1 MARVAALLGSGKQLQ
16 TASMEVGGMVLGGG
30 EEKCVGTW
38 RFWAW
43 EYREREIQG
52 GSFKGN
58 FGNPKSAAGAAD
70 I

>member
-1 MARVAALLGSGKQLQ
+1 
-16 TASMEVGGMVLGGG
+16 MVLGGG
-30 EEKCVGTW
+30 EEKGVGTW

-43 EYREREIQG
+43 EYREREIQE

-58 FGNPKSAAGAAD
+58 FGHPKPAAGAAV